1 MLIPAIIIV
10 IGLLVGISF
19 YNGLIRKRNQV
30 TNAFSAIDV
39 MLKKRYDLLPNL
51 VETVKQYMSYEE
63 STLTKITS
71 LRTQAGSGQLSNAEK
86 IDLDK
91 QIGSAVSGM
100 MLTVENYPDLKANQ
114 NFMNLQ
120 TTWTESEEQIA
131 AARRNYNASV
141 TAYNNGIMMFP
152 GNMFAGMLGY
162 QTVAVIEN
170 TAEERKNM
178 SAKDLF
184 NS

>member
-19 YNGLIRKRNQV
+19 YNGLISKRNQV

-71 LRTQAGSGQLSNAEK
+71 LRTRAASGQLSDAEK

-114 NFMNLQ
+114 NFINLQ

-131 AARRNYNASV
+131 AARRNYNSSV

-162 QTVAVIEN
+162 KTVAVIEN